1 MTAPSATK
9 YHLLPTVWIVT
20 PESPQP
26 SGLDKTTETVS
37 IAVSTA
43 IILLVLFVATW
54 IFIKSGKSSST
65 YGLFQEFCAFDSTP
79 LQMASRDFQVVPNI
93 AVRPVQIQVQPASP
107 KTSIF
112 SDHRSI
118 LATHGLST
126 QNFESR
132 LGHSDGHYDMSVQSL
147 QAPAPTFRSNRNTNE
162 FTAVRG
168 SYLFDMEEGS
178 TAGTQAV
185 YDKYGW
191 TDSQT
196 TLYSPY

>member
-1 MTAPSATK
+1 MTAPSTTK
-9 YHLLPTVWIVT
+9 YHLLPTIWLVS
-20 PESPQP
+20 PKSPQP
-26 SGLDKTTETVS
+26 AVLDKTTETVS

-54 IFIKSGKSSST
+54 IFIKSEKSNST
-65 YGLFQEFCAFDSTP
+65 YSLFEDFCASDSIP
-79 LQMASRDFQVVPNI
+79 LQTASRDSQVVPSI
-93 AVRPVQIQVQPASP
+93 PVRLVQIQVQPACP
-107 KTSIF
+107 RASIF

-118 LATHGLST
+118 TATHGLST

-132 LGHSDGHYDMSVQSL
+132 LGRSVGNYEMSVQSL
-147 QAPAPTFRSNRNTNE
+147 QAPAPTFRSNRNTNA
-162 FTAVRG
+162 FTAVRS

-191 TDSQT
+191 TDSQS
-196 TLYSPY
+196 TLYSP